1 MSKTPS
7 HKARFVLKIK
17 RSEFIGILQPV
28 ESLVD
33 FQFFLKKLRKEFH
46 NARHICWAYRFADRE
61 IVENS
66 SDAGEPSGSAG
77 LPILNTLRSH
87 DAVQTAIMV
96 VRYFGGV
103 KLGKK
108 GLSDAYGSTS
118 VNLCREVQWKEW
130 VMTETVKIS
139 GDFKSAGKIE
149 YWINQHNG
157 KLVKDE
163 SSEQL
168 KWVVELPAETDFK
181 RLINLGVDIN
191 KEADTT
197 KPRRYQGGK
206 DSEFV
211 PAS

>member
-7 HKARFVLKIK
+7 HKVRFELKVK
-17 RSEFIGILQPV
+17 RSKFIGILQPV

-33 FQFFLKKLRKEFH
+33 FQFFLKQLRKEFH

-77 LPILNTLRSH
+77 LPILNALRSH
-87 DAVQTAIMV
+87 NAIQTAVAV

-108 GLSDAYGSTS
+108 GLSEAYGRAAE
-118 VNLCREVQWKEW
+118 NLYREVQWKEW
-130 VMTETVKIS
+130 RATEMVTIS

-149 YWINQHNG
+149 YWINHHQG
-157 KLVKDE
+157 KLVKDI
-163 SSEQL
+163 SGEQL
-168 KWVVELPAETDFK
+168 NWVVELPTETGFK
-181 RLINLGVDIN
+181 RLINIGVDVK
-191 KEADTT
+191 KEANTT
-197 KPRRYQGGK
+197 KPRR
-206 DSEFV
+206 
-211 PAS
+211 